1 MYSLLRSYDGFLSLA
16 GRYSGIAHGCWS
28 TRGLRILDKPNGCA
42 DATVP
47 ATEDLD
53 PHETVMLC
61 ECSLKPRGARALEG
75 VVSCSLRTVREGGPA
90 GSTWALILFSMQ
102 LRQ

>member
-1 MYSLLRSYDGFLSLA
+1 MYSLLRSYGGFLSLA

-47 ATEDLD
+47 ATEDT
-53 PHETVMLC
+53 E
-61 ECSLKPRGARALEG
+61 
-75 VVSCSLRTVREGGPA
+75 
-90 GSTWALILFSMQ
+90 ST
-102 LRQ
+102 